1 MEGFKANVN
10 LRPFFENSYGYAVF
24 ESIKPTEERR
34 FVQEAA
40 WIVDGAYGEGAVY
53 INTSKTVDGSLD
65 NVQTGTS
72 TMLQASKGEHVG
84 LKTPY
89 AMIIFFKTQRD
100 YARFATVGKNTF
112 EFGDGVKVVP

>member
-84 LKTPY
+84 LKTPVCHDH
-89 AMIIFFKTQRD
+89 FFQNPTGLRE
-100 YARFATVGKNTF
+100 VC
-112 EFGDGVKVVP
+112 DGR